1 MSYQPATERILA
13 ALRAIP
19 YGFVSSYGAIAARAG
34 MPRGARQV
42 ARILSSLSSKEQL
55 PWHRVVNSAWRISLQ
70 GEAAAL
76 QRQLLLEEGVSFEA
90 QCVAKQHRWL

>member
-13 ALRAIP
+13 AIREIP
-19 YGFVSSYGAIAARAG
+19 YGRVSTYGAVAERAG

-42 ARILSSLSSKEQL
+42 ARTLSSLSGKEQL
-55 PWHRVVNSAWRISLQ
+55 PWHRVVNSAWCISLQ

-76 QRQLLLEEGVSFEA
+76 QRQLLLDEGVCFEA
-90 QCVAKQHRWL
+90 QRVARGYRWL